1 MVKSWVVVLARHLC
15 VQRGNP
21 YLALCFSRQ
30 WVDWVAGAGSLV
42 NRQRKA
48 VGLDSLVGIGP
59 HSLVRQ
65 IDGSMDTDEMT
76 GTGGEC

>member
-1 MVKSWVVVLARHLC
+1 
-15 VQRGNP
+15 
-21 YLALCFSRQ
+21 
-30 WVDWVAGAGSLV
+30 
-42 NRQRKA
+42 
-48 VGLDSLVGIGP
+48 LDSLVGIGP